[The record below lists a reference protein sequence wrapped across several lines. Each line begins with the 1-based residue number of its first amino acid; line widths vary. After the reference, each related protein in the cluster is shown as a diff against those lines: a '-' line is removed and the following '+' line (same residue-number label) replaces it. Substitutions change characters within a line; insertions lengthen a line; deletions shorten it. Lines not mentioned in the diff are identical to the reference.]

1 MYSTIKTLLGFL
13 KCLWRVQRPLMGS
26 SKKTQRSEWKNLN
39 LRLTTGSSTKR
50 TSSLKILQLA
60 VILFSIKKKN
70 LEPGVL
76 QF

>member
-1 MYSTIKTLLGFL
+1 
-13 KCLWRVQRPLMGS
+13 MGS

-39 LRLTTGSSTKR
+39 VPLTTGTSTKR

-70 LEPGVL
+70 LEPIL
-76 QF
+76 KKIRT

>member
-1 MYSTIKTLLGFL
+1 
-13 KCLWRVQRPLMGS
+13 MGS